1 MIVVGITNTIIAP
14 ILTGIGFIIIINMP
28 RKKKQKVKNLNRQ
41 LSTPELKL
49 EKAGKKK
56 KLPSVDSA
64 GDIYKSPRNQISK
77 DKSFNLYINSISQ
90 FD

>member
-1 MIVVGITNTIIAP
+1 
-14 ILTGIGFIIIINMP
+14 MP

-56 KLPSVDSA
+56 DL
-64 GDIYKSPRNQISK
+64 
-77 DKSFNLYINSISQ
+77 NL
-90 FD
+90 